1 MKGLL
6 LKELFTLRKSWFAF
20 TILNVAFAIVGIFGG
35 ETGMLLI
42 VPLFMSIWT
51 VSFMNM
57 DEISKWQQYSLAL
70 PYGRRK
76 IVSSKYLMILIL
88 NASSIVFVVFNYF
101 ISVALG
107 KVDFSADLLF
117 TLMLLSLIMGIVYPS
132 LLLPLVYKLNT
143 EKGRMVLMIM
153 NGIVGGMSVCFTQ
166 TTSILGDNIFGNIA
180 GFLPFIVVAVV
191 AILYL
196 LSWQLSIKI
205 YEKRDL

>member
-6 LKELFTLRKSWFAF
+6 LKELFMLRKSWFAI
-20 TILNVAFAIVGIFGG
+20 TILTVTFAVVGIFSG

-42 VPLFMSIWT
+42 VPLFMSVWS

-88 NASSIVFVVFNYF
+88 NTLSIVFIIIAYL
-101 ISVALG
+101 ISIALG
-107 KVDFSADLLF
+107 KNGFSADLLL
-117 TLMLLSLIMGIVYPS
+117 TLILLSLIMGIVYPS

-143 EKGRMVLMIM
+143 EKGRMVLMII
-153 NGIVGGMSVCFTQ
+153 NGIVGGASVAFMQ
-166 TTSILGDNIFGNIA
+166 TSVFGDIFGSIS
-180 GFLPFIVVAVV
+180 GFLPFIIIAVVAV
-191 AILYL
+191 LYM
-196 LSWQLSIKI
+196 LSWQLSVRI
-205 YEKRDL
+205 YKKRDL

>member
-6 LKELFTLRKSWFAF
+6 LKELFMLRKSWF
-20 TILNVAFAIVGIFGG
+20 TIAILVVTFSIVGIFSG

-42 VPLFMSIWT
+42 VPLFMSVWS

-57 DEISKWQQYSLAL
+57 DEISKWQQYSIAL

-88 NASSIVFVVFNYF
+88 NAFSIVFVVLSYL
-101 ISVALG
+101 ISIALG
-107 KVDFSADLLF
+107 KVEFSADLL
-117 TLMLLSLIMGIVYPS
+117 LMLMFLSLIMGIAYPS

-143 EKGRMVLMIM
+143 EKGRMFLMII
-153 NGIVGGMSVCFTQ
+153 NGVVGGVSVALMQ
-166 TTSILGDNIFGNIA
+166 TSVFGDVFGNIA
-180 GFLPFIVVAVV
+180 GFQPFIIVVVVAV
-191 AILYL
+191 LYL
-196 LSWQLSIKI
+196 LSWQLSVKI

>member
-6 LKELFTLRKSWFAF
+6 LKELFMLRKSWFAI
-20 TILNVAFAIVGIFGG
+20 TILTVTFAVVGIFSG

-42 VPLFMSIWT
+42 VPLFMSVWS

-88 NASSIVFVVFNYF
+88 NTLSIVFIIIAYL
-101 ISVALG
+101 ISIALG
-107 KVDFSADLLF
+107 KNGFSADLLL
-117 TLMLLSLIMGIVYPS
+117 TLILLSLIMGIVYPS

-143 EKGRMVLMIM
+143 EKGRMVLMII
-153 NGIVGGMSVCFTQ
+153 NGIVGGASVAFMQ
-166 TTSILGDNIFGNIA
+166 TSVFGDIFGNIS
-180 GFLPFIVVAVV
+180 GFLPFIIIAVVAV
-191 AILYL
+191 LYM
-196 LSWQLSIKI
+196 LSWQLSVRI
-205 YEKRDL
+205 YKKRDL

>member
-6 LKELFTLRKSWFAF
+6 LKELFMLRKSWLAIA
-20 TILNVAFAIVGIFGG
+20 ILVVTFSIVGIFSG

-42 VPLFMSIWT
+42 VPLFLSVWS

-76 IVSSKYLMILIL
+76 IVLSKYLMILIL
-88 NASSIVFVVFNYF
+88 NTLSIVFVVLCYL

-107 KVDFSADLLF
+107 KNGFSADLLL
-117 TLMLLSLIMGIVYPS
+117 TLILLSLIAGLVYSS

-143 EKGRMVLMIM
+143 EKGRMVLMII
-153 NGIVGGMSVCFTQ
+153 NGIVGGSSVAFMQ
-166 TTSILGDNIFGNIA
+166 TSVFGDIFGNIA
-180 GFLPFIVVAVV
+180 GFLPLVILAVV
-191 AILYL
+191 VVVYL
-196 LSWQLSIKI
+196 LSWQLSVRI

>member
-6 LKELFTLRKSWFAF
+6 LKELFMLRKSWFAIA
-20 TILNVAFAIVGIFGG
+20 ILVVTFSIVGIFSG

-42 VPLFMSIWT
+42 VPLFMSVWS

-57 DEISKWQQYSLAL
+57 DEISKWQQYSIAL

-88 NASSIVFVVFNYF
+88 NTLSIVFVVLCYL

-107 KVDFSADLLF
+107 KNGFSADLLF
-117 TLMLLSLIMGIVYPS
+117 TLILLSLIMGIVYPS

-143 EKGRMVLMIM
+143 EKGRMVLMII
-153 NGIVGGMSVCFTQ
+153 NGIVGGSSVAFMQ
-166 TTSILGDNIFGNIA
+166 TSVFGDIFGSIS
-180 GFLPFIVVAVV
+180 GFLPLVILAVVAV
-191 AILYL
+191 LYL
-196 LSWQLSIKI
+196 LSWQLSVKI

>member
-6 LKELFTLRKSWFAF
+6 LKELFMLRKSWFAF
-20 TILNVAFAIVGIFGG
+20 TILTVTFAVVGIFSG

-42 VPLFMSIWT
+42 VPLFLSVWS
-51 VSFMNM
+51 VGFMNM

-76 IVSSKYLMILIL
+76 IVLSKYLMILIL
-88 NASSIVFVVFNYF
+88 NTLSIVFVVLCYL

-107 KVDFSADLLF
+107 KNGFSADLLL
-117 TLMLLSLIMGIVYPS
+117 TLILMSLIAGLVYSS

-143 EKGRMVLMIM
+143 EKGRMVLMII
-153 NGIVGGMSVCFTQ
+153 NGIVGGSSVALMQ
-166 TTSILGDNIFGNIA
+166 TSVLGDIFGNIA
-180 GFLPFIVVAVV
+180 GFLPLVILAVVAV
-191 AILYL
+191 LYL
-196 LSWQLSIKI
+196 LSWQLSVKI

>member
-6 LKELFTLRKSWFAF
+6 LKELFMLRKSWFAIA
-20 TILNVAFAIVGIFGG
+20 ILTVAFAVVGIFSG

-42 VPLFMSIWT
+42 VPLFMSVWS

-57 DEISKWQQYSLAL
+57 DEVSKWQQYSLAL

-76 IVSSKYLMILIL
+76 IVLSKYLMILIL
-88 NASSIVFVVFNYF
+88 NTLSIMFVVLCYL

-107 KVDFSADLLF
+107 KNVFSADLLL
-117 TLMLLSLIMGIVYPS
+117 TLIFLSLIMGIVYPS

-143 EKGRMVLMIM
+143 EKGRIVLMII
-153 NGIVGGMSVCFTQ
+153 NGIVGGMSVTLLQ
-166 TTSILGDNIFGNIA
+166 TSSILSDNIFKDIA
-180 GFLPFIVVAVV
+180 GFLPLIILAVVAV
-191 AILYL
+191 LYL
-196 LSWQLSIKI
+196 LSWQLSVRI